1 MKNNLKKFFLEEI
14 YKKISLEELKKL
26 ENFLELEIKKISE
39 KNNNLEKK
47 DLKIIVADLDDTIFS
62 TKKIRTDD
70 FMGWKRWDEGNDFLK
85 NIYGLEKLIN
95 KYYKNKT
102 FLETISSKLKENKDL
117 ILTAWLEELQIM
129 KIKEL
134 WLEKINYIITEK
146 AQDKILELIKYFYF
160 DLKFLPKK
168 ITIYEDRPHFFIYF
182 KDFLEKILK
191 TKIEIIYVE
200 MDWNEKEPKLFN
212 L

>member
-70 FMGWKRWDEGNDFLK
+70 FMG
-85 NIYGLEKLIN
+85 
-95 KYYKNKT
+95 
-102 FLETISSKLKENKDL
+102 
-117 ILTAWLEELQIM
+117 
-129 KIKEL
+129 
-134 WLEKINYIITEK
+134 
-146 AQDKILELIKYFYF
+146 
-160 DLKFLPKK
+160 
-168 ITIYEDRPHFFIYF
+168 
-182 KDFLEKILK
+182 
-191 TKIEIIYVE
+191 
-200 MDWNEKEPKLFN
+200 
-212 L
+212 